1 MKRFPVAILAAALG
15 LAGCGGAEVHP
26 ETDVVEPSG
35 FTIRQAPGVEMSDGV
50 LRRGTL
56 EYTGSGNLI
65 ETFQEYLAD
74 MRGMDWAC
82 TAEDVSQV
90 KAAATL
96 KKGTRTCQVTF
107 IKLGDSVKAVITM
120 LPAK

>member
-1 MKRFPVAILAAALG
+1 MKRFPAAFLAAALG
-15 LAGCGGAEVHP
+15 LAGCGGSEIHP
-26 ETDVVEPSG
+26 ETDVVQPSG
-35 FTIRQAPGVEMSDGV
+35 FTLRTAPGIEKSEGV

-56 EYTGSGNLI
+56 EYSGYGDLV

-90 KAAATL
+90 KSAATL

-107 IKLGDSVKAVITM
+107 TKIGESIKAVITM